1 MSEIE
6 KLYQQNAYDS
16 LSVDDWIERHGGDL
30 AAVRAFGPIAEMRGR
45 FMPYKR
51 SHIYQYQFVP
61 DATGTQRAIVMPV
74 VEDGAM
80 VDIVAWRISQAK
92 LDVWG
97 CVTHKGRFLNR
108 AAIFDQSRTGPLEI
122 CESWWHWLRTG
133 CKGVMALRV
142 EAIPELRNA
151 GDVLVDN
158 SSIALRLLYEAYLWP
173 LNVDP
178 DSDAW
183 KAAKIE
189 GKKRIWIDD
198 DRAAA

>member
-1 MSEIE
+1 MNETE
-6 KLYQQNAYDS
+6 KLYQQYAYDS
-16 LSVDDWIERHGGDL
+16 PAVDDWIDQHGNIDT
-30 AAVRAFGPIAEMRGR
+30 VRAFGPIAEMKGR
-45 FMPYKR
+45 FVPAKV
-51 SHIYQYQFVP
+51 SHIYQHQFVP
-61 DATGTQRAIVMPV
+61 DSTGTQRAIVMPV
-74 VEDGAM
+74 IEDGAT
-80 VDIVAWRISQAK
+80 VDIVAWRLSQAK

-97 CVTHKGRFLNR
+97 CVTHAARFLNR
-108 AAIFDQSRTGPLEI
+108 AAIYDKSRTAPLGI

-178 DSDAW
+178 DSDVW